1 MKIFLTLNLKYFFHE
16 CVKKLHVNI
25 LKKYFVTQ
33 AISQTG
39 LCQVKGEKESCT
51 TAAKHKLLTARRGRA
66 KTINLMI
73 FFTTS
78 NFFITQ
84 FGNQTQNTTQVNQ
97 MILYYTNF

>member
-1 MKIFLTLNLKYFFHE
+1 MCKKITRQYI
-16 CVKKLHVNI
+16 KKKI
-25 LKKYFVTQ
+25 VTQ
-33 AISQTG
+33 AISQTD

-51 TAAKHKLLTARRGRA
+51 TAAKHKHKLLTARRGRA

-73 FFTTS
+73 FFTS
-78 NFFITQ
+78 KFFITQ